1 MQDMRENFFPKFIE
15 ICMETPFWS
24 PKGNMAVKNNP
35 KHLSLSFAK
44 PKGVNLSLEELK
56 NVLKN
61 TFSST
66 RTVQIAKFPIISH
79 FFFSAVMLM
88 PRHAKA

>member
-1 MQDMRENFFPKFIE
+1 MLEPNRQHGGQKQS
-15 ICMETPFWS
+15 ETS
-24 PKGNMAVKNNP
+24 
-35 KHLSLSFAK
+35 AK